1 MSGDDE
7 SQCINSLYIRYQ
19 NWLVMYHKR
28 LISIN
33 ALHEEEQHMAT
44 VAKLCK
50 CDLMRIA
57 NEMHLFKH
65 AIMTLKEF
73 ETLQNL
79 Q

>member
-1 MSGDDE
+1 MMNHSA
-7 SQCINSLYIRYQ
+7 IRIG
-19 NWLVMYHKR
+19 LKCTT
-28 LISIN
+28 IN
-33 ALHEEEQHMAT
+33 ALHEEEQHMAA
-44 VAKLCK
+44 VAKPCK

>member
-7 SQCINSLYIRYQ
+7 SQCINSLYIRHQ
-19 NWLVMYHKR
+19 NWLEMCQKR
-28 LISIN
+28 LIYIN
-33 ALHEEEQHMAT
+33 ALHEEEQHMVA

-73 ETLQNL
+73 ETLQNS